1 MRILLTGGAGY
12 IGSHTALSLLLN
24 GYDVTV
30 LDNFSNSS
38 PEAIAR
44 VEELTGREVR
54 LLEGDATQSRGPR
67 PRPGRRSRLGR
78 DPLRG
83 PPRPWASPCK
93 SPWRITG
100 TTWTRRST

>member
-54 LLEGDATQSRGPR
+54 LLEGDATNPADLDPSR
-67 PRPGRRSRLGR
+67 PRSTSRAS
-78 DPLRG
+78 
-83 PPRPWASPCK
+83 RPWASPCK

-100 TTWTRRST
+100 TTWMRRSA